1 MVNCS
6 GRGARCVRKGYG
18 MRFQAAEE
26 ESNIILATMARQ
38 QTADPEILCAEE
50 DGEHNCK
57 RCAPS

>member
-1 MVNCS
+1 
-6 GRGARCVRKGYG
+6 VRKGYG